1 MAKSRNRKDQKKKSR
16 NRTIKVKNQQLK
28 AEKELREIFQ
38 KAQEEYLQQ
47 KVEQNK
53 DEVVEG
59 VDIGIETELD
69 IPEVDIQE
77 FEL

>member
-38 KAQEEYLQQ
+38 KAQEKYLQQ